1 MATSTFT
8 NVYKRLKRYKAI
20 ENLATVLRKTPEP
33 AVHWYIIMLIG
44 LIVTILNVSAAWIV
58 FRSVSAQ
65 GDDIFNQMTKAS
77 TINRTD
83 LQESLDTYRMKV
95 VELDNLKQKPTQI
108 IDPGR

>member
-1 MATSTFT
+1 MTTPTFT

-20 ENLATVLRKTPEP
+20 ENLAGMFRKTPEP

-44 LIVTILNVSAAWIV
+44 LIVTILNVSIAWIV
-58 FRSVSAQ
+58 FRGVSAPE
-65 GDDIFNQMTKAS
+65 DDIFNQMTKAS

-95 VELDNLKQKPTQI
+95 VELENLKQKPTYI